1 MGPGEPEK
9 KEKKKKST
17 RPVINYIET
26 NIYTNKQKK
35 KKSLARSQEKKEPF
49 QDSFPSWTPAK

>member
-35 KKSLARSQEKKEPF
+35 KA
-49 QDSFPSWTPAK
+49 